1 MLRRISIV
9 ILLLTLLSSC
19 AGVGGEALRQV
30 AGAAIGERTAGIQ
43 ARINAGKGE
52 AEGDQ
57 SVAQNANTALSGQV
71 NDTTTSDYG
80 DVGQVVNE
88 SGLKLHELLL
98 LVLLA
103 GWAIP
108 SPSEMLL
115 GMVRVVRNARY
126 VWRHQPPP

>member
-1 MLRRISIV
+1 MLKRSLIVLFTMMMISCTG
-9 ILLLTLLSSC
+9 L
-19 AGVGGEALRQV
+19 GGEALKQV
-30 AGAAIGERTAGIQ
+30 AGAAIGERKAAIE

-71 NDTTTSDYG
+71 NTTSDYG
-80 DVGQVVNE
+80 DVGKVVNE

>member
-1 MLRRISIV
+1 MLKRSLIVLSTMMMISCTG
-9 ILLLTLLSSC
+9 L
-19 AGVGGEALRQV
+19 GGEALKQV
-30 AGAAIGERTAGIQ
+30 AGAAIGERRAAIE
-43 ARINAGKGE
+43 ARVNAGKGE

-71 NDTTTSDYG
+71 NTTSDYG
-80 DVGQVVNE
+80 DVGKVVNE

-115 GMVRVVRNARY
+115 SMVRVVRNARY
-126 VWRHQPPP
+126 VWKHQPPP

>member
-1 MLRRISIV
+1 MLKRSLIVLCTVTMISCTS
-9 ILLLTLLSSC
+9 L
-19 AGVGGEALRQV
+19 GGEALKQV

-52 AEGDQ
+52 AAGDQ

-71 NDTTTSDYG
+71 NTTSDYG
-80 DVGQVVNE
+80 DVGKVVNE

-115 GMVRVVRNARY
+115 SMVRVVRNARY
-126 VWRHQPPP
+126 VWKHQPPP

>member
-1 MLRRISIV
+1 MLKRSLIVLCTLMMISCTG
-9 ILLLTLLSSC
+9 L
-19 AGVGGEALRQV
+19 GGEALKQV
-30 AGAAIGERTAGIQ
+30 AGAAIGERRAAIE
-43 ARINAGKGE
+43 ARVNAGKGE
-52 AEGDQ
+52 ARGDQ

-71 NDTTTSDYG
+71 NTTSDYG
-80 DVGQVVNE
+80 DVGKVVNE

-115 GMVRVVRNARY
+115 SMVRVVRNARY
-126 VWRHQPPP
+126 VWKHQPPP

>member
-1 MLRRISIV
+1 MLKRSLIVLSTTMMISCTG
-9 ILLLTLLSSC
+9 L
-19 AGVGGEALRQV
+19 GGEALKQV
-30 AGAAIGERTAGIQ
+30 AGAAIEERTAGIQ

-57 SVAQNANTALSGQV
+57 SVAQNANTAVSGQV
-71 NDTTTSDYG
+71 NTTSDYG
-80 DVGQVVNE
+80 DVGKVVNE

-115 GMVRVVRNARY
+115 SMVRVVRNARY
-126 VWRHQPPP
+126 VWKHQPPP

>member
-1 MLRRISIV
+1 MLKRSLIVLCTLMMISCTG
-9 ILLLTLLSSC
+9 L
-19 AGVGGEALRQV
+19 GGEALKQV

-52 AEGDQ
+52 AGGDQ

-71 NDTTTSDYG
+71 NTTSDYG
-80 DVGQVVNE
+80 DVGKVVNE

-115 GMVRVVRNARY
+115 SMVRVVRNARY
-126 VWRHQPPP
+126 VWKHQPPP